1 MQWLR
6 KLRNVEWIASLSQMV
21 WGLCKR
27 AWKHI
32 ASAGGVS
39 MSSLMG
45 WLPDWLTV
53 FFVALAFLFAFTVVE
68 KFVKK
73 IRERKRQPTIETKEE
88 SQQKKSNSEKP
99 GEMFGSA
106 VVQVRSANDERDQ
119 YRTEADEKAKEL
131 TKLRAISRLLS
142 KSMACGVFRCAALRI
157 VLLVCP

>member
-1 MQWLR
+1 MW
-6 KLRNVEWIASLSQMV
+6 S
-21 WGLCKR
+21 GLPALAR
-27 AWKHI
+27 WSG
-32 ASAGGVS
+32 ASANVRGSISPLLGGVS

-131 TKLRAISRLLS
+131 TKLRSDFKAFKQEHGL
-142 KSMACGVFRCAALRI
+142 
-157 VLLVCP
+157 